1 MSVAESTV
9 KLTVELTNHLNVT
22 METTTKDQSF
32 PRQPTNLATS
42 KTQSPTHYTKPKQDK
57 TVEFSIESFSGGFA
71 VGVAVTIIVIC
82 IAFYIHYKFVGCL
95 GKLWSLVV
103 VSIVTLRWLVYCS
116 LVTLV

>member
-1 MSVAESTV
+1 VTTSYTNVTSEQY
-9 KLTVELTNHLNVT
+9 TNHLNVT

-82 IAFYIHYKFVGCL
+82 IAFYIHYK
-95 GKLWSLVV
+95 KNQEDHIESISL
-103 VSIVTLRWLVYCS
+103 LVDEEDMR
-116 LVTLV
+116 L